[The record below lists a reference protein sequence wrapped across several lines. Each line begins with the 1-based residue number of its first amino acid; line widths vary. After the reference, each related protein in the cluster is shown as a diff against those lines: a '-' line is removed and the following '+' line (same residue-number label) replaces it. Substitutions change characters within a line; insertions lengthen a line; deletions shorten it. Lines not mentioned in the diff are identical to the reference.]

1 MPHWNAA
8 AMAALQKQLQEASAG
23 VSKIPGGG
31 MPRRIVILASQLL
44 VGRDSA
50 SGFCRIHLQADL
62 ALKDSDADGS
72 QVVK

>member
-1 MPHWNAA
+1 
-8 AMAALQKQLQEASAG
+8 
-23 VSKIPGGG
+23 